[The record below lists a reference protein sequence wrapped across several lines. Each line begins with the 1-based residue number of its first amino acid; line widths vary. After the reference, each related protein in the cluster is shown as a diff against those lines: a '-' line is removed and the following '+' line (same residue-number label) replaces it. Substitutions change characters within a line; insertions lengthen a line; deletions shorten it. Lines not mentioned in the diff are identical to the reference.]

1 VIHETIVILAII
13 SQYLAHCF
21 SYGFS
26 IKRVVSNSNLQQQIL
41 DKSSTQLK
49 QTRF

>member
-1 VIHETIVILAII
+1 MIHETIDTLAII
-13 SQYLAHCF
+13 SQYLARCF

-26 IKRVVSNSNLQQQIL
+26 IKRVGSNSNLQQQIL
-41 DKSSTQLK
+41 DKSSKQLK